1 MPTRSRLRKVSAKPG
16 SPLEALL
23 LRGEVLQ
30 DAAMLTSEKLNLLAT
45 DSVIAALVDENRLS
59 QMLMQLSFRKIIRVH
74 QAAAASSGEQKLER
88 CELVSERSPPTPG
101 RQSRAAC
108 STSQQHDIHRNV
120 MIIRMLQRAKL
131 HYQRSVRKIIFY
143 KINIKKYPNCI

>member
-1 MPTRSRLRKVSAKPG
+1 MSQPPVDHSNDGTQSSNMSSIAQQ
-16 SPLEALL
+16 SHETI
-23 LRGEVLQ
+23 
-30 DAAMLTSEKLNLLAT
+30 DSTNLLAT

-74 QAAAASSGEQKLER
+74 QAATASSGEQKLER
-88 CELVSERSPPTPG
+88 CELISERSPPG

-131 HYQRSVRKIIFY
+131 HYQRLVRPS
-143 KINIKKYPNCI
+143 INTLHPTR